1 MRSTRWRT
9 SGTRCSRDAYRPQPV
24 RAWDSCTVSLYEFLL
39 FVHVLA
45 VAAWFG
51 AALLSVVLMELAVR
65 AQDIAWIMRFGE
77 YDDTLAKVL
86 FIPSALLVLI
96 TGVALVFEGPWS
108 FTDDGWV
115 LAGIVLLAGIFASAS
130 GRSCPPGRSSSPS
143 AAREPRKLSSRTSS
157 GSSAC

>member
-1 MRSTRWRT
+1 
-9 SGTRCSRDAYRPQPV
+9 
-24 RAWDSCTVSLYEFLL
+24 VSLYESLL

-45 VAAWFG
+45 AAAWFG

-115 LAGIVLLAGIFASAS
+115 LAGIVLLAGIFALGLGTIVPAGKKLVALGSS
-130 GRSCPPGRSSSPS
+130 GAPQ
-143 AAREPRKLSSRTSS
+143 AELQDQLRKLRLLSWLDVALLAVALFVMTTKPF
-157 GSSAC
+157 